1 MALQNVQVRP
11 HETADL
17 NELETYVTF
26 LIALRILLII
36 YRFIE
41 SLIGQTVPSTV
52 SRVPVFSFKTSEENV
67 KLIKDKFGNDCIID
81 AVNC

>member
-1 MALQNVQVRP
+1 MALQSVQVRP

-17 NELETYVTF
+17 NELET
-26 LIALRILLII
+26 
-36 YRFIE
+36 FIE

-67 KLIKDKFGNDCIID
+67 KLIKDKFGNDIIVD
-81 AVNC
+81 AVNV

>member
-1 MALQNVQVRP
+1 MALQSVQVRP

-17 NELETYVTF
+17 NALET
-26 LIALRILLII
+26 
-36 YRFIE
+36 FIE

-67 KLIKDKFGNDCIID
+67 NKIKEKFGNDCIID

>member
-1 MALQNVQVRP
+1 MALLNVQVRP

-17 NELETYVTF
+17 NELET
-26 LIALRILLII
+26 
-36 YRFIE
+36 FIE

>member
-1 MALQNVQVRP
+1 MALQSVQVRP

-17 NELETYVTF
+17 NELET
-26 LIALRILLII
+26 
-36 YRFIE
+36 FIE

-67 KLIKDKFGNDCIID
+67 KLIKDKFGNDVIID

>member
-1 MALQNVQVRP
+1 MALQSVQVRP

-17 NELETYVTF
+17 NALET
-26 LIALRILLII
+26 
-36 YRFIE
+36 FIE
-41 SLIGQTVPSTV
+41 TLIGQTVPSTV

-67 KLIKDKFGNDCIID
+67 NKIKEKFGNDCIID